1 MLLRLP
7 QDKDARLAILLVGTA
22 AAMAALSFAS
32 VPLYRLFCQVTG
44 IEGTTRRAAEAPRQI
59 LARRMTVRFDANTDP
74 GLPWS
79 FKASQLSQEG
89 RIGEPM
95 LASYHVENLS
105 DEPVTGRAVFNVE
118 PEEAGRYFSK
128 IQCFC
133 FTLQTLKPGEKIDMP
148 LTYFVDPKIA
158 EDHRLD
164 ELSTITLSY
173 TFYRQD
179 GAKVD
184 K

>member
-7 QDKDARLAILLVGTA
+7 SDKDARLAILLVGTA
-22 AAMAALSFAS
+22 AAMAGLSFAS

-44 IEGTTRRAAEAPRQI
+44 IEGTTRRAASAPRQI
-59 LARRMTVRFDANTDP
+59 LARKMTVRFDANTDP
-74 GLPWS
+74 GLPWA
-79 FKASQLSQEG
+79 FKPAQLSQEG
-89 RIGEPM
+89 HIGEPL
-95 LASYHVENLS
+95 LATYRAENLS
-105 DEPVTGRAVFNVE
+105 SQPVTGRAVFNVE
-118 PEEAGRYFSK
+118 PEEAGRYFNK
-128 IQCFC
+128 IACFC
-133 FTLQTLKPGEKIDMP
+133 FTLQTLKPGEKVDMP

-164 ELSTITLSY
+164 DLSTITLSY